1 MYSKNDGTGK
11 IFIPK
16 CPSYRILDL
25 TNAISKNRKINIIGI
40 RKGEKIHEELVNSSE
55 FYYSKENK
63 DAFILYPLKNIKLKN
78 KKINKLNSYNSLNN
92 KTFKG

>member
-1 MYSKNDGTGK
+1 MTRFNITLDQAVKFVDNCIQKMTGQE

-16 CPSYRILDL
+16 CPSYRILDI
-25 TNAISKNRKINIIGI
+25 TKAINKNRKINIIGI

-63 DAFILYPLKNIKLKN
+63 DVIYSLSFKKHKIKKQ
-78 KKINKLNSYNSLNN
+78 
-92 KTFKG
+92 

>member
-1 MYSKNDGTGK
+1 MTRFNITLDQAVKCVDNCIQKMTGQE

-16 CPSYRILDL
+16 CPSYKILDI
-25 TNAISKNRKINIIGI
+25 TKAINKNRKINIIGI

-63 DAFILYPLKNIKLKN
+63 DAFILYPLK
-78 KKINKLNSYNSLNN
+78 
-92 KTFKG
+92 T